1 MQQAMRLL
9 LAAAAAAQCSAIS
22 AAGKLRSVL
31 RAPGAVVCPG
41 VHDALSTKVFAEA
54 GAQVLFLSG
63 FGASACRG
71 EPDAGIITRVEME
84 DVARQCVR
92 AAGGVP
98 LIVDGDTGFGGASN
112 LRRTIR
118 GFAQAGA
125 AAVSIEDQAFP
136 KRCTFAAGTGVRVVD
151 REAAVARVRAA
162 LRARDE
168 SRDAGNDVL
177 VIARTDCRAAL
188 GLDEAIARCAAFEAL
203 GADIV
208 YGARINTA
216 ENLQGKDEY
225 AKLRDEISSSHLML
239 AQLQHDGMLSP
250 ADVASLG
257 FDLSLVGVTA
267 LQAYIATLQK
277 AATSLVET
285 GTAPNLAPFDEV
297 KRVVGFDDLL
307 AFEEEYETKE

>member
-1 MQQAMRLL
+1 MLVSYMPLAPAALKALQSAAVAVIRAFGRSADSASIHCSGALSTSHAWHSYLAIMHCTVRLL
-9 LAAAAAAQCSAIS
+9 LAAIAARCSAIS
-22 AAGKLRSVL
+22 AAGKLRNVL

-41 VHDALSTKVFAEA
+41 VHDALSTKIFAEA

-63 FGASACRG
+63 FGVSACRG
-71 EPDAGIITRVEME
+71 EPDAGIITRIEME

-92 AAGGVP
+92 AAGDVP

-125 AAVSIEDQAFP
+125 AAISIEDQAFP

-151 REAAVARVRAA
+151 RDAAVARVRAA

-168 SRDAGNDVL
+168 AKDAGNDVL

-188 GLDEAIARCAAFEAL
+188 GLDEAIARCAAFDAL

-208 YGARINTA
+208 YGAFA
-216 ENLQGKDEY
+216 ACEY
-225 AKLRDEISSSHLML
+225 LHICSAI
-239 AQLQHDGMLSP
+239 
-250 ADVASLG
+250 
-257 FDLSLVGVTA
+257 A
-267 LQAYIATLQK
+267 LDAIEQ
-277 AATSLVET
+277 TS
-285 GTAPNLAPFDEV
+285 
-297 KRVVGFDDLL
+297 RRRRH
-307 AFEEEYETKE
+307 

>member
-1 MQQAMRLL
+1 MHCTVRLL
-9 LAAAAAAQCSAIS
+9 LAAIAARCSAIS
-22 AAGKLRSVL
+22 AAGKLRNVL

-41 VHDALSTKVFAEA
+41 VHDALSTKIFAEA

-63 FGASACRG
+63 FGVSACRG
-71 EPDAGIITRVEME
+71 EPDAGIITRIEME

-92 AAGGVP
+92 AAGDVP

-125 AAVSIEDQAFP
+125 AAISIEDQAFP

-151 REAAVARVRAA
+151 RDAAVARVRAA

-168 SRDAGNDVL
+168 AKDAGHDVL

-208 YGARINTA
+208 YA

-225 AKLRDEISSSHLML
+225 ARLRDKISSSHLML
-239 AQLQHDGMLSP
+239 AQLQNDGMLSP

-267 LQAYIATLQK
+267 LQAYIATLQNT
-277 AATSLVET
+277 ANSLVT
-285 GTAPNLAPFDEV
+285 SGTAADLAPFAEV
-297 KRVVGFDDLL
+297 KRVVGFDELL
-307 AFEEEYETKE
+307 AFEEEWPCD